1 MSMQKKNKKRYLK
14 LGSMAL
20 CLAMVFGQS
29 SSLLASS
36 EEAYAYKD
44 VLEQKE
50 AEEVQ
55 KKLFTLK
62 EVQDMAR
69 SRGIETLSAKSDLAI
84 AEASKEAADM
94 AVYDAR
100 YNASLPGPSNVVQE
114 ALAGAMGGQEE
125 AILGLDDAKA
135 KAESQMEV
143 AVYTGEDLYFTYLQ
157 LQDAIVLLEKS
168 IALSQEQ
175 LKVEKL
181 KIDLG
186 LSTPIEVQKKEVALA
201 ELKDKLEG
209 LKNNLELTG
218 RSLMRQIGQELDLEF
233 RLDREF
239 STEGM
244 REEYDPDQLADLA
257 VKNNLELSVNAR
269 NIDKMLDN
277 LENVLAPSA
286 RSQMGS
292 RIDAAILGKNNAEQ
306 SIKLLARST
315 ASGLALSR
323 QEMALLEKKIDEKAA
338 DYETMKLQTSLG
350 LAPKLGLQGAELEL
364 DTAKNDLLKAQQS
377 YYLSLRRA
385 SLLVKG
391 VAISSA
397 AGAQK

>member
-1 MSMQKKNKKRYLK
+1 MSMQKQNKRYLK

-20 CLAMVFGQS
+20 CAAMVFGQS
-29 SSLLASS
+29 ASLLASS
-36 EEAYAYKD
+36 DETVAYKD
-44 VLEQKE
+44 VLEQQ
-50 AEEVQ
+50 AAVEEQ

-69 SRGIETLSAKSDLAI
+69 SRGTETLSAKSELAI
-84 AEASKEAADM
+84 AEATKEAADM
-94 AVYDAR
+94 AFYNAR
-100 YNASLPGPSNVVQE
+100 YGASQPGSANVAE
-114 ALAGAMGGQEE
+114 ATIVGAIADQEE
-125 AILGLDDAKA
+125 AVLGLDDAKA
-135 KAESQMEV
+135 KAESQMEA
-143 AVYTGEDLYFTYLQ
+143 AVYTGEELYFTYLQ

-175 LKVEKL
+175 VKIEKL

-186 LSTPIEVQKKEVALA
+186 LSSPIEVQKKEVALG

-218 RSLMRQIGQELDLEF
+218 RSLLRQIGQELDLEF

-239 STEGM
+239 SINGM
-244 REEYDPDQLADLA
+244 KEDYDPDELADLA
-257 VKNNLELSVNAR
+257 VKSNLNLSVTAR

-277 LENVLAPSA
+277 LENVLSPSA
-286 RSQMGS
+286 RGQIGS
-292 RIDAAILGKNNAEQ
+292 RIDAMILGRRNAEQ

-323 QEMALLEKKIDEKAA
+323 QEMALLEKKIEEKTVA
-338 DYETMKLQTSLG
+338 YETMKLQTSLG

-364 DTAKNDLLKAQQS
+364 DTAKNDLLKAQQD

-397 AGAQK
+397 AAAQQ